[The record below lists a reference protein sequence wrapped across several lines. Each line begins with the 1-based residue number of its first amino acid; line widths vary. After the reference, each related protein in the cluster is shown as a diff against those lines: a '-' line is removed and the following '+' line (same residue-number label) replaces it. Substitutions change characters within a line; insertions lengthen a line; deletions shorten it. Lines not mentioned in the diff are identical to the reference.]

1 MWRVISLIER
11 SSKVVGRICENGWYK
26 NAGKDRPLLPT
37 WSCPGNVPD
46 DRSLSIQKYQSC
58 IVSVDRPVYAFLN
71 RLLFYFETVQFRRAS
86 TLIH

>member
-1 MWRVISLIER
+1 M
-11 SSKVVGRICENGWYK
+11 NGHQKWSAAFVKIATKLYK